1 MMYANWTDIKI
12 SFFYG
17 LLLFVITFRGVQ
29 DFLNHEHRVFNS
41 EEFLRTREPADQL
54 FYKKVRSHSQRQKHA
69 ESLWLSLLHVCHCC
83 CLPQVLD
90 THIFHSFLRDRLN
103 RKWDAFSRMEQNTR
117 DHVHRCDVIKPE
129 GQSAYQMKFYWFN
142 SLRQSSLF

>member
-1 MMYANWTDIKI
+1 M
-12 SFFYG
+12 FF
-17 LLLFVITFRGVQ
+17 VASVIITFRGVQ

-54 FYKKVRSHSQRQKHA
+54 FYKKVCSHSWRQPRKHP
-69 ESLWLSLLHVCHCC
+69 EWLCLSLLHVFHCC
-83 CLPQVLD
+83 CRPQVLD

-117 DHVHRCDVIKPE
+117 DHVNRCDVIIHW
-129 GQSAYQMKFYWFN
+129 GQSALQVKLY
-142 SLRQSSLF
+142 